1 MSPTLNMQKLARK
14 QMIGSAVP
22 VYPLLVGPDQNQIG
36 VVFITIL
43 FFFTKSRVSNRQK
56 QRFPG

>member
-1 MSPTLNMQKLARK
+1 
-14 QMIGSAVP
+14 MIGGAVP

-43 FFFTKSRVSNRQK
+43 FFFTKSRVNNRQR
-56 QRFPG
+56 QRLPDNLTQI

>member
-1 MSPTLNMQKLARK
+1 
-14 QMIGSAVP
+14 MIGGAVP

-43 FFFTKSRVSNRQK
+43 FFFTKSRVSNHQRR
-56 QRFPG
+56 RFPDNLTRI